1 MRKANRI
8 LLALAVICSLAA
20 PLASAQGGNVEQTI
34 KALTE
39 QWRQALLKSDAAA
52 YARLTAEDFITIGT
66 AGRAFTKAQIVEF
79 LKSGELKYE
88 AYDYSDIKIRLYKDT
103 ALVNCTLNQKGWRG
117 NVELVGG
124 PYLVVLVWVRRNG
137 QWQTVSWQGTRAAP
151 QP

>member
-1 MRKANRI
+1 MRKINLTVFGLIAI
-8 LLALAVICSLAA
+8 CLLAALGAL
-20 PLASAQGGNVEQTI
+20 AQGGSVEQTI

-39 QWRQALLKSDAAA
+39 QWRHALLKSDAAA
-52 YARLTAEDFITIGT
+52 YAKLTAEDFITIGT

-88 AYDYSDIKIRLYKDT
+88 TYDYSDIKIRLYKDT
-103 ALVNCTLNQKGWRG
+103 ALVNCILNQKGR
-117 NVELVGG
+117 VGDRDLIAG
-124 PYLVVLVWVRRNG
+124 PFLVVLVWVRRNG